1 MDRRLASLLAAS
13 AFVVPFSAGAIER
26 SHSCTVIQNEGQGS
40 WTVFGTM
47 TAKGID
53 PGHTY
58 TGYLEL
64 NGVGVQ
70 FVSTV
75 FTVGPTNRKY
85 REESPG
91 LYRLQVTLTK
101 NAVVVDMQGTQYGPL
116 EINDYGTYQTESGQF
131 ECVLNIADVT
141 PEPDT
146 VIHTAHA
153 YEYVWFYR

>member
-1 MDRRLASLLAAS
+1 MGHGLKVLALVALILPS
-13 AFVVPFSAGAIER
+13 VAGAIDR
-26 SHSCTVIQNEGQGS
+26 SHSCTVKQDATQGS
-40 WTVFGTM
+40 WTVYGTIE
-47 TAKGID
+47 AKGID
-53 PGHTY
+53 PSHSY

-75 FTVGPTNRKY
+75 YTVGPTNRRF

-101 NAVVVDMQGTQYGPL
+101 TAVVVEMQGTQYGPL

-131 ECVLNIADVT
+131 ECILNIADVT

-146 VIHTAHA
+146 VSHTAHA
-153 YEYVWFYR
+153 REYVWFYR